1 MRKENE
7 SNLSKLKKE
16 YESVSMGEEAIHVMR
31 QRMEQGKKEKKIMKM
46 KTWMKGVAVA
56 AAVALVILPN
66 TSSSVAYAMKNIP
79 LLGNVVNVVTFRDYH
94 YDQNKKTADVS
105 VSKIDINTEGLE
117 GESVDNAKKSSEEI
131 NREIEQITNQWV
143 EEFKETMS
151 SDGYEQIMVKT
162 EPINTTD
169 KYFTLKLICYQG
181 AGSGFEQDFFYT
193 INLDTGK
200 RMKLSDLFIEGSDY
214 RTIISDDIKKQM
226 RKQMD
231 EDENVSY
238 WLDDKE
244 VEEWNF
250 EEIPEDVSF
259 YVNENNELVICF
271 NEGDVAPMYMGTVE
285 FVISNEVLGEIR
297 Q

>member
-297 Q
+297 K

>member
-162 EPINTTD
+162 EQINTTD

-181 AGSGFEQDFFYT
+181 AGSGYEQDFFYT

-231 EDENVSY
+231 EDENVYY
-238 WLDDKE
+238 WLEDKE

-250 EEIPEDVSF
+250 DEIPEDVSF

-297 Q
+297 K

>member
-79 LLGNVVNVVTFRDYH
+79 FLGNVVNVVTFRDYH

-143 EEFKETMS
+143 EEFKETMR
-151 SDGYEQIMVKT
+151 SDGYDQIMVKT

-297 Q
+297 K

>member
-1 MRKENE
+1 MFFRE
-7 SNLSKLKKE
+7 KK
-16 YESVSMGEEAIHVMR
+16 
-31 QRMEQGKKEKKIMKM
+31 QDKKEK
-46 KTWMKGVAVA
+46 AVEK
-56 AAVALVILPN
+56 VLCEKYN
-66 TSSSVAYAMKNIP
+66 SYYRMAYSFVRNEPDACDIVQEGAYKAIKNSASLKNIEYAS
-79 LLGNVVNVVTFRDYH
+79 T
-94 YDQNKKTADVS
+94 
-105 VSKIDINTEGLE
+105 
-117 GESVDNAKKSSEEI
+117 
-131 NREIEQITNQWV
+131 WV
-143 EEFKETMS
+143 
-151 SDGYEQIMVKT
+151 Y
-162 EPINTTD
+162 
-169 KYFTLKLICYQG
+169 ICYQG

-297 Q
+297 K

>member
-200 RMKLSDLFIEGSDY
+200 RMKLSDLFIEGSNY

-244 VEEWNF
+244 AEEWNF

-285 FVISNEVLGEIR
+285 FVISNEILGEIR
-297 Q
+297 K

>member
-16 YESVSMGEEAIHVMR
+16 YESVSMCEEAIHVMR

-117 GESVDNAKKSSEEI
+117 EESVDNAKKSSEEI

-169 KYFTLKLICYQG
+169 KYFTLKLICYQD

-297 Q
+297 K

>member
-1 MRKENE
+1 MHKENE

-16 YESVSMGEEAIHVMR
+16 YESVSMCEEAIHVMR

-162 EPINTTD
+162 EQINTTD

-238 WLDDKE
+238 WLEDKE

-285 FVISNEVLGEIR
+285 FV
-297 Q
+297 

>member
-143 EEFKETMS
+143 EEFKETMR
-151 SDGYEQIMVKT
+151 SDGYDQIMVKT

-181 AGSGFEQDFFYT
+181 AGSGYEQDFFYT

-200 RMKLSDLFIEGSDY
+200 RMKLYDLFIEGSDY

-238 WLDDKE
+238 WLEDKE

-297 Q
+297 K

>member
-1 MRKENE
+1 MHKENE

-16 YESVSMGEEAIHVMR
+16 YESVSMCEEAIHVMR

-162 EPINTTD
+162 EQINTTD

-238 WLDDKE
+238 WLEDKE

-297 Q
+297 K

>member
-46 KTWMKGVAVA
+46 KTWMKGVTVA

-285 FVISNEVLGEIR
+285 FVISNEILGEIR
-297 Q
+297 K

>member
-46 KTWMKGVAVA
+46 KTWMKGVTVA

-143 EEFKETMS
+143 EEFKETMR

-244 VEEWNF
+244 GEEWNF

-297 Q
+297 K

>member
-16 YESVSMGEEAIHVMR
+16 YESVSMCEEAIHVMR

-117 GESVDNAKKSSEEI
+117 EESVDNAKKSSEEI

-169 KYFTLKLICYQG
+169 KYFTLKLICYQN

-297 Q
+297 K

>member
-143 EEFKETMS
+143 EEFKETMR
-151 SDGYEQIMVKT
+151 SDGYDQIMVKT

-297 Q
+297 K

>member
-31 QRMEQGKKEKKIMKM
+31 QRMEQGKKEKKIMEM

-143 EEFKETMS
+143 EEFKETMR

-297 Q
+297 K

>member
-1 MRKENE
+1 MRNENE

-46 KTWMKGVAVA
+46 KTWMKGVTVA

-162 EPINTTD
+162 EQINTTD

-238 WLDDKE
+238 WMDDKE

-297 Q
+297 K

>member
-117 GESVDNAKKSSEEI
+117 AESVDNAKKSSEEI

-143 EEFKETMS
+143 EEFKETMR
-151 SDGYEQIMVKT
+151 SDGYDQIMVKT

-297 Q
+297 K

>member
-1 MRKENE
+1 MHKENE

-66 TSSSVAYAMKNIP
+66 TSSSVAYAMEHIP
-79 LLGNVVNVVTFRDYH
+79 LLGNVVKVVTFRDYH

-117 GESVDNAKKSSEEI
+117 EESVDNAKKSSEEI

-143 EEFKETMS
+143 EEFKDTMS

-162 EPINTTD
+162 EQINTTD
-169 KYFTLKLICYQG
+169 EYFTLKLICYQG

-250 EEIPEDVSF
+250 DEIPEDVSF
-259 YVNENNELVICF
+259 YVNENDELVICF

-297 Q
+297 K

>member
-162 EPINTTD
+162 EQINTTD

-285 FVISNEVLGEIR
+285 FVISNEILGEIR
-297 Q
+297 K

>member
-46 KTWMKGVAVA
+46 KTWMKGVTVA

-143 EEFKETMS
+143 EEFKETMR

-297 Q
+297 K

>member
-231 EDENVSY
+231 EDEDVSY

-297 Q
+297 K

>member
-181 AGSGFEQDFFYT
+181 AGSGYEQDFFYT

-226 RKQMD
+226 REQMD

-285 FVISNEVLGEIR
+285 FVISNEILGEIR
-297 Q
+297 K

>member
-1 MRKENE
+1 MRKENK

-297 Q
+297 K

>member
-46 KTWMKGVAVA
+46 KTWMKGVTVA

-297 Q
+297 K

>member
-285 FVISNEVLGEIR
+285 FVISNEILGEIR
-297 Q
+297 K

>member
-46 KTWMKGVAVA
+46 KTWMKGVTVA

-143 EEFKETMS
+143 EEFKETMR

-244 VEEWNF
+244 GEEWNF

-271 NEGDVAPMYMGTVE
+271 KEGDVAPMYMGTVE

-297 Q
+297 K

>member
-1 MRKENE
+1 
-7 SNLSKLKKE
+7 
-16 YESVSMGEEAIHVMR
+16 
-31 QRMEQGKKEKKIMKM
+31 
-46 KTWMKGVAVA
+46 
-56 AAVALVILPN
+56 
-66 TSSSVAYAMKNIP
+66 
-79 LLGNVVNVVTFRDYH
+79 
-94 YDQNKKTADVS
+94 
-105 VSKIDINTEGLE
+105 
-117 GESVDNAKKSSEEI
+117 
-131 NREIEQITNQWV
+131 
-143 EEFKETMS
+143 
-151 SDGYEQIMVKT
+151 
-162 EPINTTD
+162 
-169 KYFTLKLICYQG
+169 
-181 AGSGFEQDFFYT
+181 
-193 INLDTGK
+193 
-200 RMKLSDLFIEGSDY
+200 MKLSDLFIEGSDY

-297 Q
+297 K

>member
-16 YESVSMGEEAIHVMR
+16 YESVSMGEEAMHVMR

-238 WLDDKE
+238 WLEDKE

-297 Q
+297 K

>member
-226 RKQMD
+226 REQMD

-285 FVISNEVLGEIR
+285 FVISNEILGEIR
-297 Q
+297 K

>member
-16 YESVSMGEEAIHVMR
+16 YESVSMCEEAIHVMR

-66 TSSSVAYAMKNIP
+66 TSSSVAYAMEHIP
-79 LLGNVVNVVTFRDYH
+79 LLGNVVKVVTFRDYH

-105 VSKIDINTEGLE
+105 VSKIDINTEDLE

-143 EEFKETMS
+143 EEFKDTMS

-162 EPINTTD
+162 EQINTTD
-169 KYFTLKLICYQG
+169 EYFTLKLICYQG

-250 EEIPEDVSF
+250 DEIPEDVSF
-259 YVNENNELVICF
+259 YVNENDELVICF

-297 Q
+297 K

>member
-1 MRKENE
+1 MHKENE

-16 YESVSMGEEAIHVMR
+16 YESVSMCEEAIHVMR

-117 GESVDNAKKSSEEI
+117 EESVDNAKKSSEEI

-297 Q
+297 K

>member
-131 NREIEQITNQWV
+131 NREIEQIMNQWV

-181 AGSGFEQDFFYT
+181 AGSGYEQDFFYT

-200 RMKLSDLFIEGSDY
+200 RMKLSDLFIESSNY
-214 RTIISDDIKKQM
+214 ITIISDDIKKQM

-297 Q
+297 K

>member
-66 TSSSVAYAMKNIP
+66 TSSSVAYAMKNIL

-285 FVISNEVLGEIR
+285 FVISNEILGEIR
-297 Q
+297 K

>member
-16 YESVSMGEEAIHVMR
+16 YESVSMGEEAMHVMR

-226 RKQMD
+226 REQMD

-238 WLDDKE
+238 WLEDKE

-297 Q
+297 K

>member
-79 LLGNVVNVVTFRDYH
+79 VLGNVVNVVTFRDYH

-131 NREIEQITNQWV
+131 NREIEQITNKWV

-297 Q
+297 K

>member
-1 MRKENE
+1 MHKENE

-16 YESVSMGEEAIHVMR
+16 YESVSMCEEAIHVMR

-117 GESVDNAKKSSEEI
+117 EESVDNAKKSSEEI

-169 KYFTLKLICYQG
+169 KYFTLKLICYQD

-297 Q
+297 K

>member
-1 MRKENE
+1 
-7 SNLSKLKKE
+7 
-16 YESVSMGEEAIHVMR
+16 
-31 QRMEQGKKEKKIMKM
+31 
-46 KTWMKGVAVA
+46 
-56 AAVALVILPN
+56 
-66 TSSSVAYAMKNIP
+66 
-79 LLGNVVNVVTFRDYH
+79 
-94 YDQNKKTADVS
+94 
-105 VSKIDINTEGLE
+105 
-117 GESVDNAKKSSEEI
+117 
-131 NREIEQITNQWV
+131 
-143 EEFKETMS
+143 MS

-297 Q
+297 K